1 MRADFASHRAAA
13 RNLLAAALLTAI
25 AGILPAFAQGKGE
38 ILIGQPADLSGPQKA
53 SVKEMTDAARAYFDK
68 VNKAGGVNGS
78 RITLL
83 SVDDGFDPKK
93 SAAVATELIQ
103 KNVLLLALGRGT
115 ANAEA
120 VMKVAQES
128 KVPVVGYVGGSLVLH
143 TPPKRY
149 FFNLRP
155 PYRLEAERAIGQ
167 LVAQGSSRI
176 ATAYTDDAF
185 GKDAVEGFK
194 DGMKAAK
201 LEAAAVVTIPRGETK
216 VDDQVAKIMAAKAD
230 SVVGICIPK
239 VCAAMAKTLRSAGY
253 TGKFL
258 SLSNTS
264 ATSYVTELG
273 EAARGVIVTQVF
285 PAPDSV
291 AVALSNE
298 FQKLADEYKFEKSY
312 TSMEGFI
319 NAKVIVE
326 AIKRAGAN
334 PTREGIVKALETMR
348 KYDMGGYVLTYG
360 PDDRSGSD
368 VVNLTI
374 IGRDG
379 RFMR

>member
-1 MRADFASHRAAA
+1 MKSTSFSPRAAA
-13 RNLLAAALLTAI
+13 QGLLAAAMI
-25 AGILPAFAQGKGE
+25 AAAVCTMPASAQSKGE
-38 ILIGQPADLSGPQKA
+38 ILIGQAADLSGPQKA
-53 SVKEMTDAARAYFDK
+53 SVKEMSDAARAYFDK
-68 VNKAGGVNGS
+68 VNKAGGVDG
-78 RITLL
+78 RKITLVSL
-83 SVDDGFDPKK
+83 DDGFDPKR
-93 SAAVATELIQ
+93 SAAAATELIQ

-120 VMKVAQES
+120 VMKVAMDA

-143 TPPKRY
+143 SPPKRY

-167 LVAQGSSRI
+167 LVAQGSARI
-176 ATAYTDDAF
+176 ATVFTDDAF
-185 GKDAVEGFK
+185 GKDAVEGFNEGLK
-194 DGMKAAK
+194 TNK
-201 LEAAAVVTIPRGETK
+201 LTAAAAISIPRGETK
-216 VDDQVAKIMAAKAD
+216 VDDAVAKVIAGKAD

-239 VCAAMAKTLRSAGY
+239 ICAAVVKGLRSAGY

-264 ATSYVTELG
+264 SSAYVSELG
-273 EAARGVIVTQVF
+273 DAARGVIVTQVF

-298 FQKLADEYKFEKSY
+298 FQKLSDEYKFERSY
-312 TSMEGFI
+312 TSMEGYI
-319 NAKVIVE
+319 NARVVVE
-326 AIKRAGAN
+326 AIKRAGSN

-348 KYDMGGYVLTYG
+348 KFDLGGFVVSYG
-360 PDDRSGSD
+360 PDDHSGSD
-368 VVNLTI
+368 TVNLTI

>member
-1 MRADFASHRAAA
+1 MKPHFDSRRAVTNKLMAVA
-13 RNLLAAALLTAI
+13 LLATIAAAL
-25 AGILPAFAQGKGE
+25 PASAQGKGE
-38 ILIGQPADLSGPQKA
+38 ILIGQVADLSGPQKA
-53 SVKEMTDAARAYFDK
+53 AVKEMSDAARAYFEK
-68 VNKAGGVNGS
+68 INKAGGVNGS
-78 RITLL
+78 KVTLV
-83 SVDDGFDPKK
+83 SVDDNFDPKK
-93 SAAVATELIQ
+93 STIGATELIQ
-103 KNVLLLALGRGT
+103 KNVLMLALGRGT

-128 KVPVVGYVGGSLVLH
+128 KVPVVGFVGGSLILH
-143 TPPKRY
+143 QPPKRY

-167 LVAQGSSRI
+167 LVAQGSSKI

-185 GKDAVEGFK
+185 GKDAVEGYK
-194 DGMKAAK
+194 EGMKAAK
-201 LEAAAVVTIPRGETK
+201 LEPAAIVTIPRGETK
-216 VDDQVAKIMAAKAD
+216 VDDQVAEIIAAKAD

-264 ATSYVTELG
+264 ATSYITELG

-298 FQKLADEYKFEKSY
+298 FQKLAGEYKFEKSY

-334 PTREGIVKALETMR
+334 PNHESIVKALESMR
-348 KYDMGGYVLTYG
+348 KYDMGGYVLSYG

-368 VVNLTI
+368 TVNLTI
-374 IGRDG
+374 VGRDG
-379 RFMR
+379 RFLR